1 MGFIIVILVATV
13 LILLHQRSKSLGK
26 TSFLSRLFEPMPI
39 KSAHYEEKLSRKK
52 LLSNRALKKLRQ
64 NIVDEGKYRK
74 SFLAA
79 PTQENKHPFTV
90 KLIWDRTQLSYV
102 KLLIWNLHDG
112 ILITS
117 QVHLREVR
125 ILNETGGHETFVDL
139 DERDFTVD
147 VRCDSLPSREARV
160 VRNESDTEYSITLPS
175 SEVEV
180 FMQVIDYMLEN
191 DDDEMDEHI
200 VAQID
205 EFLSET
211 LKR

>member
-1 MGFIIVILVATV
+1 MDYYSICYPHGVDNMNKRYLLGKVFSRRDIMGFIIVILVATV

-39 KSAHYEEKLSRKK
+39 KSTHYEEKLSRKK
-52 LLSNRALKKLRQ
+52 LLSNRALKKLRR

-117 QVHLREVR
+117 QVHLPPHNWSKCCHDWTQSV
-125 ILNETGGHETFVDL
+125 
-139 DERDFTVD
+139 
-147 VRCDSLPSREARV
+147 
-160 VRNESDTEYSITLPS
+160 
-175 SEVEV
+175 
-180 FMQVIDYMLEN
+180 
-191 DDDEMDEHI
+191 
-200 VAQID
+200 
-205 EFLSET
+205 
-211 LKR
+211 